1 MSGSRKWRH
10 MLFTTSPLSDSRWA
24 GSSCGS
30 HLEKLKESGRIFPY
44 SLEPRHCQTD
54 AKLALNIFCP
64 IAMWSNPLSL
74 LCLPFIL
81 DLHCM
86 LSQMCNSPPPS
97 SSHSFVNNT
106 SHWDNRQGIV
116 LQSKVSPITALKLP
130 DGWLWRKS
138 KYDKSTPISYHQ
150 QTITTTRAH
159 WYLLMIK

>member
-1 MSGSRKWRH
+1 MLIFNIFTSAMSRSRKWRH
-10 MLFTTSPLSDSRWA
+10 MLFRTCPLPDSCWA

-30 HLEKLKESGRIFPY
+30 HLEKLKESGRIFPN

-74 LCLPFIL
+74 LCLPFKL
-81 DLHCM
+81 YL
-86 LSQMCNSPPPS
+86 
-97 SSHSFVNNT
+97 HSFVNNT
-106 SHWDNRQGIV
+106 SHWDYRQGIV

-138 KYDKSTPISYHQ
+138 KYDKSTPYLTTKKQ
-150 QTITTTRAH
+150 QQEHID
-159 WYLLMIK
+159 IFS